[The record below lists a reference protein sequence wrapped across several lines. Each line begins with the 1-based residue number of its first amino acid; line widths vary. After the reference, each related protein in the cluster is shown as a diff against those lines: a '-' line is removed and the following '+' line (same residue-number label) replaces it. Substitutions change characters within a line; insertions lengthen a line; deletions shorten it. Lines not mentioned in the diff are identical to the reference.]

1 MGRSPILPVGAALA
15 AVTLSA
21 SPALAAANPAEKRN
35 NGVVAFPLM
44 ALRASDSTPLP
55 SSHYSHSSHSSHYSH
70 YSGSHSSHASH
81 YSSSPYSPPPS
92 PAPTVTTVTP
102 TPTPTASPTPTPTRT
117 TAKTS
122 GKTKKR
128 RHSSS
133 ASPSPTGTSTSPPAR
148 INPKPV
154 SNDSSDDSIGEVV
167 IAVVVISGVTLFI
180 YQRKRR
186 SRGGRNGR

>member
-55 SSHYSHSSHSSHYSH
+55 SSHYSHSSHSSH